1 MKIADGL
8 RVTQLSLRC
17 RHLTDSVSVTAAA
30 LVGGDGLVG
39 GGALL
44 RGAVRARGLARHRS
58 GGRTGPRGT
67 RVTADRLERPGLS
80 GERAWADIF
89 KVERRTAVNKSCCW

>member
-67 RVTADRLERPGLS
+67 RVTADRLERPGQARGEGVGSYFQS
-80 GERAWADIF
+80 GEAYSR
-89 KVERRTAVNKSCCW
+89 K